1 VNWSI
6 GNAYFSYDL
15 AQAKLVED
23 QLKAEKKAQ
32 EKEKAKAEAEGK
44 KPEEKKDEKKESKF
58 IKFYE
63 NFGKNIK
70 LGVIED
76 TANRGRLAKLLRF
89 YTLKNAKDLISL
101 DDYIAGM
108 KDKQEEIY
116 YIAGEEKDAG
126 HCRELHW
133 RVYFPPDYHATR

>member
-1 VNWSI
+1 MSKNLVRKAI
-6 GNAYFSYDL
+6 HKMLKL
-15 AQAKLVED
+15 AAENETDED
-23 QLKAEKKAQ
+23 EEGEEDEEDDSDKS
-32 EKEKAKAEAEGK
+32 KEEDEEK
-44 KPEEKKDEKKESKF
+44 KPEKKSENKF

-76 TANRGRLAKLLRF
+76 TANRSRLAKLLRF

-108 KDKQEEIY
+108 K
-116 YIAGEEKDAG
+116 EK
-126 HCRELHW
+126 
-133 RVYFPPDYHATR
+133 